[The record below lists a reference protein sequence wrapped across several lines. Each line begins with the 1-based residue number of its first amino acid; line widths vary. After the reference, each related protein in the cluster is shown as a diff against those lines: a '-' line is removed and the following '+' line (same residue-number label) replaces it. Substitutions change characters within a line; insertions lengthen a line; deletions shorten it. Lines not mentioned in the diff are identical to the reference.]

1 MGMEEESSWVVAR
14 PLPLLLAL
22 ALELAVELVELS
34 RLWLGTCAV
43 TTTSPV
49 MWIGWA
55 TMSVKPIFARWPV
68 QFCVKKWKYLIFKL
82 TARWHWGN
90 VNKKETTKK
99 KKTKETTNAKRT
111 FGEQPEKPQAGLETT
126 GPVMQGGGTQSP
138 HFLSFSPPSS
148 SLPAT
153 ATAGS
158 MNFNNR
164 MKKRLVFSRLF
175 SIPLW
180 NKRFPFRGRDPKWNV
195 SITIAHSSRGKE
207 SLSWWKRLMKSCF
220 YYASRSSSSS
230 NSLLKVIA
238 SMSCAK
244 EIHHRAHTGMGKG
257 GRSSSTL
264 FFCSNSNYTQQT
276 DWSRNHDAMERG
288 YRWPCTRDAYYY
300 FEELRPRESSRTASE
315 SVIYNHQSA
324 LVSTVTHPARHC
336 TDCSWE
342 KRFLCQNYLAEGRTS
357 RVYFFFLQKGFKAE

>member
-1 MGMEEESSWVVAR
+1 
-14 PLPLLLAL
+14 
-22 ALELAVELVELS
+22 
-34 RLWLGTCAV
+34 
-43 TTTSPV
+43 
-49 MWIGWA
+49 
-55 TMSVKPIFARWPV
+55 
-68 QFCVKKWKYLIFKL
+68 
-82 TARWHWGN
+82 
-90 VNKKETTKK
+90 
-99 KKTKETTNAKRT
+99 
-111 FGEQPEKPQAGLETT
+111 
-126 GPVMQGGGTQSP
+126 
-138 HFLSFSPPSS
+138 
-148 SLPAT
+148 
-153 ATAGS
+153 
-158 MNFNNR
+158 
-164 MKKRLVFSRLF
+164 
-175 SIPLW
+175 
-180 NKRFPFRGRDPKWNV
+180 
-195 SITIAHSSRGKE
+195 
-207 SLSWWKRLMKSCF
+207 MKSCF

-336 TDCSWE
+336 TDCSWGKDSCAKTIWQRGE
-342 KRFLCQNYLAEGRTS
+342 LLGCIFFFAKRFQGRIA
-357 RVYFFFLQKGFKAE
+357 R